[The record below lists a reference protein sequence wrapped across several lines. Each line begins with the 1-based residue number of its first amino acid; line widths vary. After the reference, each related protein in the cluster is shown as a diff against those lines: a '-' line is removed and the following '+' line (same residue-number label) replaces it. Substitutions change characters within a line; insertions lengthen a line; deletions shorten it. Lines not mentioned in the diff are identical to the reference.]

1 LWILRQK
8 VAHIWSFLR
17 WILGDIFHK
26 KWAQSGHTAADF

>member
-17 WILGDIFHK
+17 WILGEHELVE
-26 KWAQSGHTAADF
+26 